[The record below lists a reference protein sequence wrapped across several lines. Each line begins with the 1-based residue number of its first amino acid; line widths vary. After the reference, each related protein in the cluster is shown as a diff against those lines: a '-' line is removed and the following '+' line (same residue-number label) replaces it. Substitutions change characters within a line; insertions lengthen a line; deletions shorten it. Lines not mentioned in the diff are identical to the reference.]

1 MTRSTPP
8 TWRIAA
14 ALAAAVAIPSWSQS
28 ELIEAPDPSD
38 PMAVHVYR
46 LENGLTVYL
55 SRNDQKPRFHA
66 EIAVRAG
73 SNHDPE
79 TSTGIA
85 HYLEHMLFKGTTRLG
100 TLDYESERVH
110 LDSITALY
118 ERHFAE
124 TDSTRRRNLYA
135 LINEQGQLGSRYAVP
150 GELDRIYAALGAEGL
165 NAHTWIEETVY
176 KVDLPANRLLH
187 WARLESERFSQPVFR
202 LFQTELETVYEE
214 KNRSLDNKDRLIR
227 EAVNRRLYKVHPYGQ
242 QTTLG
247 SVEHLKNPSLELMY
261 EYYSTWYVPNNMAV
275 IISGDIEIGE
285 TIALIDSE
293 FSEWEPRRLPKRRK
307 WKEKKL
313 KEVERV
319 EVVYPGEE
327 YVLLA
332 FRTAPST
339 HRHTEAL
346 QVLDYILDNATA
358 GLINLN
364 LNQKQR
370 VRRAGSWT
378 TSHHNSNDVGA
389 QYLYGVPKEGQTL
402 EEVEA
407 LLLEQ
412 VELIRSG
419 EFEDWIIP
427 AIVTD
432 WKKGYRRRLEENRS
446 RVGLMNEAFL
456 SFQDWDRA
464 RRKLERMA
472 KLRRKDIVKAARKY
486 FSGGYVAGYRRD
498 GRQELPGIEKP
509 ELDPIDVDPSR
520 QSPFAAGVL
529 ALPSAEIE
537 PVFVEPGRDFTR
549 KKLREGV
556 DLYYA
561 ANPLN
566 DLFSFEISV
575 DVGKLADAR
584 LEAAGRL
591 LDKSGAGD
599 LSAGELKKEWY
610 RLGTG
615 FSFSPGNH
623 STAISISG
631 LDENFAASIDLMTE
645 ILHRAAAPD
654 STLDELVEIILAERQ
669 DAVKDHNTVHRAL
682 FRYNRHG
689 SNSSYLRVVPNER
702 LRRLTVEE
710 LHSLVASLLSYEH
723 DLSYTGSLPLEEVT
737 ETLLQRYP
745 PLTAALKPPPPFQ
758 APGGTPSAGDGDPDF
773 RQGDG
778 PGPGAHRIRRGDLRG
793 KQTPA
798 DRPLQRVFLR
808 RHGGHR
814 LPGAQGS
821 QGPGLRDLGLAV
833 PGEPQGGIRPVL
845 GFHRLPGGQD
855 PGSRRGVPR
864 ADRRHSGLGGAFR
877 RGAKGAGG
885 AVPHPPARIQG
896 RSGGGAQVGTP
907 GSPCRSEAAALRTDL
922 LLHARTTARLSF
934 GTYRRAAEDDLPSW
948 VIDQK
953 STSTAWAGTAR
964 WLPSASRKFSGIE
977 ERVDPGLPPLPFF

>member
-1 MTRSTPP
+1 MTGSSPP
-8 TWRIAA
+8 TWRMAA
-14 ALAAAVAIPSWSQS
+14 ALAAAFAIPSWSQP

-55 SRNDQKPRFHA
+55 SENDQKPRFHA
-66 EIAVRAG
+66 EVAVRAG
-73 SNHDPE
+73 SKHDPE

-110 LDSITALY
+110 LDSITTLY

-176 KVDLPANRLLH
+176 KVDLPANRLSH

-227 EAVNRRLYKVHPYGQ
+227 EAVNRRLFKVHPYGQ

-261 EYYSTWYVPNNMAV
+261 EYYRTWYVPNNMAV
-275 IISGDIEIGE
+275 IISGDIDVGE

-293 FSEWEPRRLPKRRK
+293 FSDWEPRRLPKLRK

-339 HRHTEAL
+339 HKHTEAL

-378 TSHHNSNDVGA
+378 TSHHNSNDIGA

-412 VELIRSG
+412 VELIKSG

-456 SFQDWDRA
+456 SFKDWDRA

-486 FSGGYVAGYRRD
+486 FGGGYVAGYRRD
-498 GRQELPGIEKP
+498 GRQELPEIEKP
-509 ELDPIDVDPSR
+509 ELDPIDLDPSR
-520 QSPFAAGVL
+520 QSAFAAEVL
-529 ALPSAEIE
+529 ALPSEKIE

-575 DVGKLADAR
+575 DVGKLAEAR
-584 LEAAGRL
+584 LEVAGRL

-599 LSAGELKKEWY
+599 MSAGELKKEWY

-623 STAISISG
+623 ATAVSISG
-631 LDENFAASIDLMTE
+631 LDENFAASLDLMTE
-645 ILHRAAAPD
+645 ILHRAAATD

-689 SNSSYLRVVPNER
+689 SNSSYLRVVPNEG

-723 DLSYTGSLPLEEVT
+723 DLSYTGSLPLEEVA

-745 PLTAALKPPPPFQ
+745 PLTAALEPPPPFQ
-758 APGGTPSAGDGDPDF
+758 ALEVRRPEETEILFFDKEMAQALVRIESGGETYGESRRPQIDLFNEYFYGGMAGIVFQELREARALAYATWAWLFPGNRKEEFDLFSAFIGCQADKTPEAVAAFVELIDDIPASEERFAAARKALVEQYRTRRLGFRDVLGAVRRWELQGVSVDPRLERFEQVSSSTLERLLGYHSEHIGGRPKMISIVGDGAKIDVDSLG
-773 RQGDG
+773 RY
-778 PGPGAHRIRRGDLRG
+778 G
-793 KQTPA
+793 K
-798 DRPLQRVFLR
+798 VV
-808 RHGGHR
+808 
-814 LPGAQGS
+814 
-821 QGPGLRDLGLAV
+821 AV
-833 PGEPQGGIRPVL
+833 
-845 GFHRLPGGQD
+845 
-855 PGSRRGVPR
+855 
-864 ADRRHSGLGGAFR
+864 
-877 RGAKGAGG
+877 
-885 AVPHPPARIQG
+885 
-896 RSGGGAQVGTP
+896 
-907 GSPCRSEAAALRTDL
+907 
-922 LLHARTTARLSF
+922 
-934 GTYRRAAEDDLPSW
+934 
-948 VIDQK
+948 
-953 STSTAWAGTAR
+953 
-964 WLPSASRKFSGIE
+964 GIE
-977 ERVDPGLPPLPFF
+977 DIFGY

>member
-1 MTRSTPP
+1 MTRSSPP
-8 TWRIAA
+8 VWRIAA
-14 ALAAAVAIPSWSQS
+14 ALAAAFAIPSWSQP

-55 SRNDQKPRFHA
+55 SKNDQKPRFHA
-66 EIAVRAG
+66 EVAVRAG
-73 SNHDPE
+73 SKHDPE

-124 TDSTRRRNLYA
+124 SDSTRRRSLYA

-227 EAVNRRLYKVHPYGQ
+227 EAVNRRLFKVHPCGQ

-261 EYYSTWYVPNNMAV
+261 EYYRTWYVPNNMAV
-275 IISGDIEIGE
+275 IVSGDIDIGE
-285 TIALIDSE
+285 TIALIDRE
-293 FSEWEPRRLPKRRK
+293 FSDWEPRRLPKLRK

-339 HRHTEAL
+339 HKHTEAL

-364 LNQKQR
+364 LNQKQL

-378 TSHHNSNDVGA
+378 TSHHNSNDCGA

-412 VELIRSG
+412 VELIESG

-446 RVGLMNEAFL
+446 RVGLMNNAFL

-472 KLRRKDIVKAARKY
+472 KLRRKDIVKAAEKY
-486 FSGGYVAGYRRD
+486 FGGGYVAGYRRD
-498 GRQELPGIEKP
+498 GRQELPEIGKP

-520 QSPFAAGVL
+520 QSPFAAEVL
-529 ALPSAEIE
+529 ALESEEIE

-549 KKLREGV
+549 KQLREGV

-566 DLFSFEISV
+566 DLFSLEISV
-575 DVGKLADAR
+575 DVGKLADER
-584 LEAAGRL
+584 LGVAGRL
-591 LDKSGAGD
+591 LDKSGAGG

-610 RLGTG
+610 RLGTE
-615 FSFSPGNH
+615 FSFSPGSH
-623 STAISISG
+623 ATAVSISG
-631 LDENFAASIDLMTE
+631 LDENFAASIDLMAE
-645 ILHRAAAPD
+645 VLNRATAPD

-689 SNSSYLRVVPNER
+689 DNSSYLRVVPNER

-710 LHSLVASLLSYEH
+710 LHGLVASLLSYEH

-758 APGGTPSAGDGDPDF
+758 ALEVRRPQETEILIFDKEMAQALVRIESGGETYGESRRPQIDLFNEYFYGGMAGIVFQELREARALAYSTWAWLFPGHRKEDFDLFSAFIGCQADKTPEAVAAFLELIDDIPASEERFAAARKALVEQYRTRRLGFRDVLGAVRRWELQGVPVDP
-773 RQGDG
+773 R
-778 PGPGAHRIRRGDLRG
+778 
-793 KQTPA
+793 
-798 DRPLQRVFLR
+798 LQRFERISSSMLEQLLGY
-808 RHGGHR
+808 HSEHIGGR
-814 LPGAQGS
+814 PKMISIVGDRS
-821 QGPGLRDLGLAV
+821 KIDVDSLGRYGKVAAV
-833 PGEPQGGIRPVL
+833 
-845 GFHRLPGGQD
+845 
-855 PGSRRGVPR
+855 
-864 ADRRHSGLGGAFR
+864 
-877 RGAKGAGG
+877 
-885 AVPHPPARIQG
+885 
-896 RSGGGAQVGTP
+896 
-907 GSPCRSEAAALRTDL
+907 
-922 LLHARTTARLSF
+922 
-934 GTYRRAAEDDLPSW
+934 
-948 VIDQK
+948 
-953 STSTAWAGTAR
+953 
-964 WLPSASRKFSGIE
+964 GIE
-977 ERVDPGLPPLPFF
+977 DIFGY